1 MSEPLSPDI
10 RELRK
15 LKFASV
21 LQLIA
26 AIVFFGAGL
35 LSGIKIG
42 WGFAAFALLFFADF
56 NILLFVVTRKAIAAR
71 TSS

>member
-1 MSEPLSPDI
+1 MSEPLSPEI

-35 LSGIKIG
+35 LSGLNIG
-42 WGFAAFALLFFADF
+42 WGIAAFALLFFAAF
-56 NILLFVVTRKAIAAR
+56 NIFLFVVTRKAIAAR
-71 TSS
+71 TNS

>member
-1 MSEPLSPDI
+1 MSEPLSPEI

-35 LSGIKIG
+35 LSGLQISWGIG
-42 WGFAAFALLFFADF
+42 AFALLFLGAF
-56 NILLFVVTRKAIAAR
+56 NVFLFVVTRKAIAAR
-71 TSS
+71 NSS